1 MATNAPFICNACTS
15 EIAGFRYKCLQCVDF
30 DLCGECMTSSTFP
43 EDGHHPTHILL
54 RLCCSASMTCADAGN
69 EKDELVSSLSVL
81 DGFSYFGQDVEGLG
95 THVGLASAQV
105 QQVLDR

>member
-1 MATNAPFICNACTS
+1 MPW
-15 EIAGFRYKCLQCVDF
+15 
-30 DLCGECMTSSTFP
+30 
-43 EDGHHPTHILL
+43 
-54 RLCCSASMTCADAGN
+54 ADAGN

-81 DGFSYFGQDVEGLG
+81 DGFSYFGQDVVGLG